1 MNENLGI
8 NMSPYLEWNI
18 LLAVLAL
25 FGNFP
30 YGPPLSPNGIWDS
43 FVSLSVSL
51 THQQH
56 KVVYTGGNFLCNGC
70 IGKCVCGNW
79 GLGKKFDSLW
89 HTKAHSNRIGTHM
102 LAAKAHAVTCA
113 QHTHS
118 NVAQLCF
125 FVEKWVDSNLL
136 IREARAFALREHE
149 NIYAIQPIMFS
160 KAIHL
165 AYYITKGLLRCN
177 GSPNVNLAKQDF
189 EVMPGTL
196 EMLL

>member
-8 NMSPYLEWNI
+8 NMSSYLEWNI

-56 KVVYTGGNFLCNGC
+56 KVVYTAGNFLCNGC

-79 GLGKKFDSLW
+79 GLGKSLTVCGTQRLTQTEW
-89 HTKAHSNRIGTHM
+89 GLTICARYPHMHMAHTLKRSTGS
-102 LAAKAHAVTCA
+102 K
-113 QHTHS
+113 
-118 NVAQLCF
+118 
-125 FVEKWVDSNLL
+125 LL

-149 NIYAIQPIMFS
+149 GIFIP
-160 KAIHL
+160 
-165 AYYITKGLLRCN
+165 YIR
-177 GSPNVNLAKQDF
+177 
-189 EVMPGTL
+189 
-196 EMLL
+196 